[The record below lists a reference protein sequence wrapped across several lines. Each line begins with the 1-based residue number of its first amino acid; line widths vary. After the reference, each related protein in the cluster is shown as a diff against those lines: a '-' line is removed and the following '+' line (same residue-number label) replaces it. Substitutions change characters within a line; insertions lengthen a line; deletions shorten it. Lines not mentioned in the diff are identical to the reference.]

1 MVTALEV
8 PADRLIEKL
17 ASYLKENV
25 PEVKP
30 PSWVQFVKTGC
41 FKEKPPED
49 PDWWYYRAASI
60 LRKLYKAGYRAASIL
75 RKLYKAG
82 KPVGLS
88 EFRKEYG
95 GRKRRGGRPERSYW
109 APGNSIRKIL
119 QQLEQAQLVRRT
131 REGRIL
137 TPQGKALLDRLA
149 IEVLMD
155 VAREKP
161 ELAKYL
167 PESIQVKILG
177 STSGGS

>member
-8 PADRLIEKL
+8 PANRLIAKL

-30 PSWVQFVKTGC
+30 PTWSIFVKTGC

-60 LRKLYKAGYRAASIL
+60 LRKLYKAGR
-75 RKLYKAG
+75 
-82 KPVGLS
+82 PVGLS
-88 EFRKEYG
+88 ELRREYG
-95 GRKRRGGRPERSYW
+95 GKKRRGSAPPRTYK
-109 APGNSIRKIL
+109 APGNAIRKIL
-119 QQLEQAQLVRRT
+119 QQLEQAQLVKKT

-137 TPQGKALLDRLA
+137 TPQGRALLDRIA
-149 IEVLMD
+149 IEILMEL
-155 VAREKP
+155 VKERP

-167 PESIQVKILG
+167 PPSIRLKVPA
-177 STSGGS
+177 

>member
-8 PADRLIEKL
+8 PADKLIEKL

-60 LRKLYKAGYRAASIL
+60 LRKLYKAG
-75 RKLYKAG
+75 

-119 QQLEQAQLVRRT
+119 QQLEQSTNSLG
-131 REGRIL
+131 ELGRGGSL

-149 IEVLMD
+149 IEVLM
-155 VAREKP
+155 
-161 ELAKYL
+161 
-167 PESIQVKILG
+167 G
-177 STSGGS
+177 CC

>member
-8 PADRLIEKL
+8 PADKLIEKL

-49 PDWWYYRAASI
+49 PDWWY
-60 LRKLYKAGYRAASIL
+60 YRAASIL

-149 IEVLMD
+149 IEVLVD